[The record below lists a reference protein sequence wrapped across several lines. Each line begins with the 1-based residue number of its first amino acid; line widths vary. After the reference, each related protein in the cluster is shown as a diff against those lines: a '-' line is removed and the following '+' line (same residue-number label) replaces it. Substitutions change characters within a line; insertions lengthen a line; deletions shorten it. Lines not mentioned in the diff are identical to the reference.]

1 MSQSNVLIGRF
12 LLCAAMVIP
21 VLAAAQQGSSETTRK
36 VINRVVPA
44 YPELARSMNVR
55 GIVRLEAVVA
65 SNGTVKSVKVIGG
78 HPVLVQAAERAVYKW
93 KWERDERDSN
103 EAIELRFNPE

>member
-1 MSQSNVLIGRF
+1 MSRSDVLIGRI
-12 LLCAAMVIP
+12 LLCAAMAVP
-21 VLAAAQQGSSETTRK
+21 VLAGAQVGSSESARK
-36 VINRVVPA
+36 VINRVVPT

-65 SNGTVKSVKVIGG
+65 PNGTVKSVKIIGG
-78 HPVLVQAAERAVYKW
+78 HPVLAQAAERAVQKW
-93 KWERDERDSN
+93 KWERVEHESY